1 MPLQGEIVPRPD
13 ARPDQ
18 LRQLASALQRW
29 FAAYLKDATA
39 LDPDVDGWIDEAA
52 LDDLRAGE
60 LPQPTVLRLLKD
72 QPGIRIQDVSATLD
86 WVRSVFPLARR
97 TIPSP
102 AARCVS
108 FGLSLAGTPRQRDH
122 MLESLRRD
130 VPVEYLAEIIVN
142 GSPVA
147 GEPG

>member
-1 MPLQGEIVPRPD
+1 MPLQVEIMPRPD
-13 ARPDQ
+13 AAPDQ
-18 LRQLASALQRW
+18 LKQLASALREW
-29 FAAYLKDATA
+29 FAAYVKDAA
-39 LDPDVDGWIDEAA
+39 AFDPDVDGWIDEAA

-60 LPQPTVLRLLKD
+60 LPQPTVLRLVKD
-72 QPGIRIQDVSATLD
+72 QPGIRVQDVSATLA

-102 AARCVS
+102 TARCVS
-108 FGLSLAGTPRQRDH
+108 FGFSLAGTPRQRDH
-122 MLESLRRD
+122 MLESLRHD
-130 VPVEYLAEIIVN
+130 VPVEYLAQITIN